1 MKSVYVKESV
11 IRCAAAILLCV
22 FALALCCAGAGAES
36 VQETGPYMLTEEMLE
51 GAEGSFVCRPVL
63 TGGDSAVCE
72 AVNAAIYEEA
82 FFAGYEETLQTLSPG
97 STGVRVSWQSNA
109 SRDGTCP
116 MVLSILVTADGKQPQ
131 GRPGQVKYAMTFD
144 LRDGSRVTFE
154 SLCTDEEGMTDFLE
168 EYVWDELEPELS
180 DYMSNCELS
189 PVPVESFWLD
199 GTGNIVFC
207 YDRSRFSFLSGAC
220 GAFALRYDE
229 APEAFDTGKE
239 SIPMLAMND
248 EIKPLSLTVIGC
260 GLEEALRLYRCPLD
274 SFYYASGS
282 AYLTEEPLLR
292 GVYLLTDEDEELV
305 TGVMMLRGADGDMV
319 IGKTVLPET
328 DGNEVRTVSAEESE
342 GLLTVP
348 GFCMDEKKDG
358 LIYTYYFDEN
368 RILYGIAIQRP

>member
-1 MKSVYVKESV
+1 MKSVFVNESV
-11 IRCAAAILLCV
+11 IKCAAAILLFV
-22 FALALCCAGAGAES
+22 FALALCCAGAES
-36 VQETGPYMLTEEMLE
+36 VQEAEPYILTEEMTE

-72 AVNAAIYEEA
+72 AVNAAIIEEA
-82 FFAGYEETLQTLSPG
+82 FLAGYEEALRTLSPG

-116 MVLSILVTADGKQPQ
+116 EVLSILITADGKQPQ

-144 LRDGSRVTFE
+144 LRDGHCVTFE
-154 SLCTDEEGMTDFLE
+154 SLCTDAEGMTDFLE

-207 YDRSRFSFLSGAC
+207 YERSRFSFLSGAC

-229 APEAFDTGKE
+229 APEAFDTGEE

-292 GVYLLTDEDEELV
+292 GVYLLTDEEEETV
-305 TGVMMLRGADGDMV
+305 TGVMMLRGTTGDMV
-319 IGKTVLPET
+319 IGRTVLLET
-328 DGNEVRTVSAEESE
+328 DGNGVRTVSAEESE

-348 GFCMDEKKDG
+348 GFCMDEEKDD

-368 RILYGIAIQRP
+368 RVLYGIAIQRP

>member
-11 IRCAAAILLCV
+11 IKCAAAILLCV
-22 FALALCCAGAGAES
+22 FALALCRAGARAES
-36 VQETGPYMLTEEMLE
+36 VQETGPYMLTEETVE
-51 GAEGSFVCRPVL
+51 GAEDSYVCRPVL

-72 AVNAAIYEEA
+72 AVNATIAEDALLADYEEA
-82 FFAGYEETLQTLSPG
+82 LRTLSPG

-109 SRDGTCP
+109 SQDGTCP
-116 MVLSILVTADGKQPQ
+116 VVLSILITADGKQPQ

-144 LRDGSRVTFE
+144 LRDGSRVTFDD
-154 SLCTDEEGMTDFLE
+154 LCTDEEGMTDYLE

-199 GTGNIVFC
+199 GTGNIVFF
-207 YDRSRFSFLSGAC
+207 YERSRFSFLSGAC

-229 APEAFDTGKE
+229 APEAFDTGAE
-239 SIPMLAMND
+239 GIPMLAVND
-248 EIKPLSLTVIGC
+248 EIKPLALTVIGC
-260 GLEEALRLYRCPLD
+260 NLEEALRLYRCPLD
-274 SFYYASGS
+274 SFYYAGGS

-292 GVYLLTDEDEELV
+292 GVYLLTDENEETV
-305 TGVMMLRGADGDMV
+305 TGVMMLRGTSGDMV
-319 IGKTVLPET
+319 IGKTVLPEN
-328 DGNEVRTVSAEESE
+328 DGNGIRTVSAEESE

-348 GFCMDEKKDG
+348 GFCMEEKKDD

-368 RILYGIAIQRP
+368 RVLYGIAIHSP

>member
-11 IRCAAAILLCV
+11 IKCAAAVLLLV
-22 FALALCCAGAGAES
+22 FALALSCAGAEGVQDAE
-36 VQETGPYMLTEEMLE
+36 PYILTEEKTE

-63 TGGDSAVCE
+63 TGGDSAVRE
-72 AVNAAIYEEA
+72 TVNAAIAEEAFLADYEEA
-82 FFAGYEETLQTLSPG
+82 LRTLSPG

-109 SRDGTCP
+109 SRDGACP
-116 MVLSILVTADGKQPQ
+116 KVLSILITADGKQPQ

-154 SLCTDEEGMTDFLE
+154 SLCTDEEGMADFLE

-207 YDRSRFSFLSGAC
+207 YERSRFSFLSGAC

-229 APEAFDTGKE
+229 ATEAFDTGAE
-239 SIPMLAMND
+239 SIPMLAMNG
-248 EIKPLSLTVIGC
+248 EIKPLALMVIGC
-260 GLEEALRLYRCPLD
+260 DLEEALSLYRCPLD

-292 GVYLLTDEDEELV
+292 GIYLLTDEDEETV
-305 TGVMMLRGADGDMV
+305 TGVMMLRGTAGDMV
-319 IGKTVLPET
+319 IGKTELPET
-328 DGNEVRTVSAEESE
+328 GGNEIRTVSAEESE
-342 GLLTVP
+342 ALLTVP

-368 RILYGIAIQRP
+368 RVLYGIAIQSL